1 MLHHSSHTLGEVDPR
16 GFGAVARTVNRGCAG
31 SDPGSVPGV
40 SEARFSVTQY
50 EDAHTFAQAVQP
62 LIAIDR
68 ARSTI
73 AATVLHGVIAA
84 PDDEHLPVLVV
95 VRDDAEPVGI
105 ALAGASA
112 AGSALVTQ
120 LMSERLSADER
131 DDVGTLLA
139 SAFLG
144 LDPPPAVVTGPADDS
159 RAFAAAYCAATGGSF
174 DDDMRLLLYRLGELI
189 DPVGVRGSARV
200 AQIQEPQDLELLG
213 LWRMRFAQATG
224 GFPPLTEPDP
234 EGARLAAQ
242 RGATS
247 LFWTVDGSPV
257 AWAAHSAVSG
267 EMARIGPVY
276 TPETQRGNGY
286 AAAVTAAATRSAQA
300 AGARHVVLFTEAANS
315 TSNGV
320 YRRLGFA
327 ERGHFAQL
335 ALSPART
342 AHPPARSTRLVWQRR
357 VG

>member
-1 MLHHSSHTLGEVDPR
+1 MLILA
-16 GFGAVARTVNRGCAG
+16 GFGAVARAVNCAAAP
-31 SDPGSVPGV
+31 DPDPVASRGV
-40 SEARFSVTQY
+40 SDARYSVSQY
-50 EDAHTFAQAVQP
+50 EDAHSFAQTVQP

-95 VRDDAEPVGI
+95 ARDGAEPVGI

-120 LMSERLSADER
+120 LMSERLSAEER
-131 DDVGTLLA
+131 YDVGTLLA

-144 LDPPPAVVTGPADDS
+144 LDPPPAVVNGPADDS
-159 RAFAAAYCAATGGSF
+159 RAFAAAYCAAAGGSF
-174 DDDMRLLLYRLGELI
+174 DDHMGLLLYRLGELI
-189 DPVGVRGSARV
+189 DPVGVSGSARV

-213 LWRMRFAQATG
+213 RWRMKFAQATG

-234 EGARLAAQ
+234 EGARLAAE

-257 AWAAHSAVSG
+257 AWAAHSAVIA

-276 TPETQRGNGY
+276 TPEPLRGKGY
-286 AAAVTAAATRSAQA
+286 AAAVTAAAARSAQA
-300 AGARHVVLFTEAANS
+300 AGARHVVLFTDAAN
-315 TSNGV
+315 
-320 YRRLGFA
+320 
-327 ERGHFAQL
+327 
-335 ALSPART
+335 PT
-342 AHPPARSTRLVWQRR
+342 ANSGGRCND
-357 VG
+357 G

>member
-1 MLHHSSHTLGEVDPR
+1 
-16 GFGAVARTVNRGCAG
+16 
-31 SDPGSVPGV
+31 
-40 SEARFSVTQY
+40 
-50 EDAHTFAQAVQP
+50 
-62 LIAIDR
+62 
-68 ARSTI
+68 
-73 AATVLHGVIAA
+73 
-84 PDDEHLPVLVV
+84 
-95 VRDDAEPVGI
+95 
-105 ALAGASA
+105 
-112 AGSALVTQ
+112 
-120 LMSERLSADER
+120 
-131 DDVGTLLA
+131 
-139 SAFLG
+139 
-144 LDPPPAVVTGPADDS
+144 
-159 RAFAAAYCAATGGSF
+159 
-174 DDDMRLLLYRLGELI
+174 
-189 DPVGVRGSARV
+189 
-200 AQIQEPQDLELLG
+200 
-213 LWRMRFAQATG
+213 MRFAQATG

-286 AAAVTAAATRSAQA
+286 AAAVTATATRSAQA